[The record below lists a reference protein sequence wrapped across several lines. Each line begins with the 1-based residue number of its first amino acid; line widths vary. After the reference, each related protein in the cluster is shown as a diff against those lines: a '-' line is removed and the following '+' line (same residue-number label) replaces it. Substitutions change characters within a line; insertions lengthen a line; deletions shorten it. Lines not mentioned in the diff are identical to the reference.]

1 MWIVAHTL
9 PTFFDSQA
17 MNEHERNSE
26 PGYNSTVI
34 GDGGKSSV
42 TESPNPEQSPA
53 QEDVSWGY
61 IRYEIAHLI
70 PARFQLCLSH
80 DIFRWSFA
88 ELFIL
93 LKVNHPWSNTVCP
106 CWGEMK
112 IFFPHVRQRAATS
125 PTPPP
130 HPGKQSNHFCY
141 YTCYQHSASLP
152 ASPFHLS
159 QLSSFLSECT
169 SSFSNFPFG
178 GFNTQITITLQCTH
192 SNPNFPFTGF
202 SSFSEEKI
210 VLHYISIHLCACWNA
225 TLFQA

>member
-1 MWIVAHTL
+1 M
-9 PTFFDSQA
+9 
-17 MNEHERNSE
+17 
-26 PGYNSTVI
+26 
-34 GDGGKSSV
+34 
-42 TESPNPEQSPA
+42 
-53 QEDVSWGY
+53 
-61 IRYEIAHLI
+61 I

-80 DIFRWSFA
+80 DIFRRTFA
-88 ELFIL
+88 ELFTL
-93 LKVNHPWSNTVCP
+93 LKVNHPQNNTVCP

-112 IFFPHVRQRAATS
+112 SFFFPHVRQTAATS
-125 PTPPP
+125 PARPP

-141 YTCYQHSASLP
+141 YTCYQHSTSLP

-210 VLHYISIHLCACWNA
+210 VLHYISIHLFCLVKCNIIPGRIWAIYLFICLSERKRGDGRVIRRVLKHRIFGIWLNLSLLVSFKWTPYISNA
-225 TLFQA
+225 KFILYDDTKFLTSI